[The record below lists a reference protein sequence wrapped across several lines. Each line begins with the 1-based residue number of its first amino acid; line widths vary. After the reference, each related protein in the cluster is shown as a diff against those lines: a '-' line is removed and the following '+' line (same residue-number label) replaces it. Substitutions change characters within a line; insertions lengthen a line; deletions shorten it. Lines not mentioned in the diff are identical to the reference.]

1 MSNEI
6 LQMIEAREAEIT
18 YDQAMAIASKIVFS
32 LAEAFGGFSQVRDEI
47 VGLALL
53 GQANNNHLPPLFIA
67 RAAAQLLA
75 ARWAWEDP
83 EEIYPKIA
91 KAYNEERTRLGWY
104 HVPELPPKQ
113 TF

>member
-1 MSNEI
+1 MYDEI
-6 LQMIEAREAEIT
+6 KETGMT
-18 YDQAMAIASKIVFS
+18 YDESMVIASKIVFS
-32 LAEAFGGFSQVRDEI
+32 LAEAFGGFGQVRDEI

-53 GQANNNHLPPLFIA
+53 NQANNNHLPPRPIA

-75 ARWAWEDP
+75 ARRVWEHP

-91 KAYNEERTRLGWY
+91 AKYNEERTRLGW
-104 HVPELPPKQ
+104 HHTPELPPEQ